1 MVRLSP
7 PKVPRCSHLFSN
19 LFWLPRDLFERNVMS
34 KGKRKNV
41 VIHLTLFWFELQIKT
56 QEKYHSP
63 FLPAFQS
70 SARCCKIVVTEVLIK
85 FISFL
90 QTNRTIDWD
99 VHFSDKSWKD
109 SKNLS
114 LFFFQVARV
123 LPEILKWFATPLL
136 DIPFSSSFYVSYFT
150 FKVTSWCSFLWPF
163 YRVSQ
168 PQSNSNKFKDFKTF
182 EYYDIRIETFELTTV
197 SKDEK
202 TRL

>member
-1 MVRLSP
+1 MLLLRIDVNHFSKALFNFSY
-7 PKVPRCSHLFSN
+7 VPVF
-19 LFWLPRDLFERNVMS
+19 
-34 KGKRKNV
+34 
-41 VIHLTLFWFELQIKT
+41 TL
-56 QEKYHSP
+56 
-63 FLPAFQS
+63 
-70 SARCCKIVVTEVLIK
+70 C
-85 FISFL
+85 
-90 QTNRTIDWD
+90 
-99 VHFSDKSWKD
+99 HFSDKSWKD